1 MIYIVLII
9 LLILSILRIIIGPSI
24 WDRLVGLNLM
34 TAKVNILIIFL
45 AYHLKQDFLLDIA
58 IAYTLLS
65 FIGTIM
71 IANYLQR
78 KESL

>member
-45 AYHLKQDFLLDIA
+45 AYYLKQDFLLDIA
-58 IAYTLLS
+58 ITYTLLS

>member
-45 AYHLKQDFLLDIA
+45 AYYLKQDFLLDIA